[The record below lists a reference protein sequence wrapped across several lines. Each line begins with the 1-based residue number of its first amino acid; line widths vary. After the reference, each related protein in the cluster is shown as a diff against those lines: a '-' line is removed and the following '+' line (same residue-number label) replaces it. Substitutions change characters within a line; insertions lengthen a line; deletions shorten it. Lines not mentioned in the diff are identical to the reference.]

1 MSDKDLITDTE
12 NFLKYIC
19 VDGLNGFLRHE
30 IYLKEEGI
38 TIIHGPNGCGKTT
51 LLDMIM
57 SFYNKDYDSFA
68 KFDFKEFTLVHS
80 DLNKKDKTIK
90 IIKKKYFIK
99 DEKNF
104 EVKNI
109 KAKGSR
115 KYFTNEIEQNFFEN
129 RIDFFTIYL
138 SVDDKKEE
146 FVMAL
151 PLLFSEKDII
161 DYDDINR
168 RHYIHERNLLNRKR
182 FLEER
187 EYFLEM
193 DRFGSH
199 KMLINSYLRNSKIL
213 DEYANLFKFFMV
225 KTQRLIY
232 LPSEDDSKNKN
243 SSRYMIERYAK
254 DLSQKIATSLAESNE
269 KTASHD
275 KSFPE
280 RLIQNINTLPLSSYI
295 ESETDIREKYKETQD
310 KITKILNAGLLFR
323 EKNISLPDDGLN
335 NENVKTVLSLYL
347 QDLNEKL
354 AVYDDLLNKIETFQ
368 DIVGNKLNNKDFHV
382 QYEKGFYFTS
392 KYGEKKELKL
402 SELSSGEQHQIVLF
416 YELIFLA
423 ETGTYYLID
432 EPEISLHVDWQRS
445 FLDDIARVEKLRG
458 HKFLIAT
465 HSPQIIGSKRS
476 LCVALDGG
484 IL

>member
-1 MSDKDLITDTE
+1 M
-12 NFLKYIC
+12 
-19 VDGLNGFLRHE
+19 V
-30 IYLKEEGI
+30 
-38 TIIHGPNGCGKTT
+38 
-51 LLDMIM
+51 M
-57 SFYNKDYDSFA
+57 SFYNKDYDSFS
-68 KFDFKEFTLVHS
+68 KFDFSEFILIHS
-80 DLNKKDKTIK
+80 DSNQKDRKIK

-99 DEKNF
+99 DEKSF
-104 EVKNI
+104 EIKNT
-109 KAKGSR
+109 KSKSSK
-115 KYFTNEIEQNFFEN
+115 KYFTNEVEQNLFEN
-129 RIDFFTIYL
+129 KLDFFTIYI
-138 SVDDKKEE
+138 SIDDKKEE
-146 FVMAL
+146 FLLAL
-151 PLLFSEKDII
+151 PLLYSEKDMVG
-161 DYDDINR
+161 YDDIRR
-168 RHYIHERNLLNRKR
+168 RHYIQERSIHRKR
-182 FLEER
+182 FIDDR
-187 EYFLEM
+187 EYFLDLDRF

-199 KMLINSYLRNSKIL
+199 NLIMNSYMRNSKVL
-213 DEYANLFKFFMV
+213 DEYADLFNFFMV

-243 SSRYMIERYAK
+243 FSRYMIERYAK

-295 ESETDIREKYKETQD
+295 ESETNIREKYKETQD

-354 AVYDDLLNKIETFQ
+354 AVYDDLLNKIEAFQ

-392 KYGEKKELKL
+392 KYGEQKELKL

-458 HKFLIAT
+458 HKFLVAT
-465 HSPQIIGSKRS
+465 HSPQIIGSKRN
-476 LCVALDGG
+476 LCIALDGG

>member
-1 MSDKDLITDTE
+1 MENNTNDDK
-12 NFLKYIC
+12 FLKYIC
-19 VDGLNGFLRHE
+19 VEGLNGFLKHE
-30 IYLKEEGI
+30 IALKESGI

-57 SFYNKDYDSFA
+57 YFYNKDYTSLA
-68 KFDFKEFTLVHS
+68 KVDFKDFILIHS
-80 DLNKKDKTIK
+80 NSKNEDTVIK
-90 IIKKKYFIK
+90 IKKVRYLKNEIENFEIRNSKYKNAKKYFL
-99 DEKNF
+99 
-104 EVKNI
+104 
-109 KAKGSR
+109 
-115 KYFTNEIEQNFFEN
+115 NEIEHRFFEYN
-129 RIDFFTIYL
+129 RDFISIYL
-138 SVDDKKEE
+138 SVDDKKDE
-146 FVMAL
+146 FIMAI
-151 PLLFSEKDII
+151 PLNESGLDLGSIDDRNIRNKIIHDRIRLQQNGLF
-161 DYDDINR
+161 
-168 RHYIHERNLLNRKR
+168 
-182 FLEER
+182 
-187 EYFLEM
+187 
-193 DRFGSH
+193 
-199 KMLINSYLRNSKIL
+199 
-213 DEYANLFKFFMV
+213 DEYDPFNDIDIYRSKKMASLYFRNANTLDQYADLFEFFMV

-232 LPSEDDSKNKN
+232 LPTEDDNSKKN

-254 DLSQKIATSLAESNE
+254 DLAQKIATSLAESNE

-280 RLIQNINTLPLSSYI
+280 RLIQNIKSISTSQ
-295 ESETDIREKYKETQD
+295 ESENNIRQKYKETQD

-354 AVYDDLLNKIETFQ
+354 AVYDDLLNKIENFQ
-368 DIVGNKLNNKDFHV
+368 EIVGNKINNKDLHI
-382 QYEKGFYFTS
+382 QYDKGFYFTS
-392 KYGEKKELKL
+392 KYGDKKELKL

-423 ETGTYYLID
+423 KTGTYYLID

-445 FLDDIARVEKLRG
+445 FLDDISRVEKLRG
-458 HKFLIAT
+458 HKFIIAT

>member
-1 MSDKDLITDTE
+1 M
-12 NFLKYIC
+12 
-19 VDGLNGFLRHE
+19 VG
-30 IYLKEEGI
+30 
-38 TIIHGPNGCGKTT
+38 
-51 LLDMIM
+51 
-57 SFYNKDYDSFA
+57 
-68 KFDFKEFTLVHS
+68 
-80 DLNKKDKTIK
+80 
-90 IIKKKYFIK
+90 
-99 DEKNF
+99 
-104 EVKNI
+104 
-109 KAKGSR
+109 
-115 KYFTNEIEQNFFEN
+115 
-129 RIDFFTIYL
+129 
-138 SVDDKKEE
+138 
-146 FVMAL
+146 
-151 PLLFSEKDII
+151 
-161 DYDDINR
+161 YDDIRR
-168 RHYIHERNLLNRKR
+168 RHYIQERNLHRAR
-182 FLEER
+182 FIDDR
-187 EYFLEM
+187 EYYLDI

-199 KMLINSYLRNSKIL
+199 SMLVHTYLKNSKSL
-213 DEYANLFKFFMV
+213 DEYADLFNFFMV

-232 LPSEDDSKNKN
+232 LPSEDESKNKN
-243 SSRYMIERYAK
+243 FSRYMIERYAK

-280 RLIQNINTLPLSSYI
+280 RLIQNINTLPLPSYV
-295 ESETDIREKYKETQD
+295 ESETNIREKYKETQD

-423 ETGTYYLID
+423 ESGTYYLID

-445 FLDDIARVEKLRG
+445 FLDDIG
-458 HKFLIAT
+458 F
-465 HSPQIIGSKRS
+465 
-476 LCVALDGG
+476 VA
-484 IL
+484 

>member
-1 MSDKDLITDTE
+1 MENNINDDK
-12 NFLKYIC
+12 FLKYIC
-19 VDGLNGFLRHE
+19 VEGLNGFLKHE
-30 IYLKEEGI
+30 ITLKENGI

-57 SFYNKDYDSFA
+57 YFYNKDYASLA
-68 KFDFKEFTLVHS
+68 KVDFKYFTLIHS
-80 DLNKKDKTIK
+80 NSKNEDTVIK
-90 IIKKKYFIK
+90 IKKVRYLKDEIEKFEIRNSKNKGTKKYFL
-99 DEKNF
+99 
-104 EVKNI
+104 
-109 KAKGSR
+109 
-115 KYFTNEIEQNFFEN
+115 NEIEHRLFEYN
-129 RIDFFTIYL
+129 RDFFSIYL
-138 SVDDKKEE
+138 SIDDKKDE
-146 FVMAL
+146 FIMAI
-151 PLLFSEKDII
+151 PLNESGLDLGSIDDRYIRNKIIHDRIRLQQSGLF
-161 DYDDINR
+161 
-168 RHYIHERNLLNRKR
+168 
-182 FLEER
+182 
-187 EYFLEM
+187 
-193 DRFGSH
+193 
-199 KMLINSYLRNSKIL
+199 
-213 DEYANLFKFFMV
+213 DEYDPFNDIDIYRNKKMASLYFRNAKTLDQYADLFEFFMV

-232 LPSEDDSKNKN
+232 LPTEDDTSKKN

-254 DLSQKIATSLAESNE
+254 DLAQKIATSLAESNE

-280 RLIQNINTLPLSSYI
+280 RLIQNIKSISTSP
-295 ESETDIREKYKETQD
+295 ESENNIRQKYRETQD

-354 AVYDDLLNKIETFQ
+354 AVYDDLLNKIENFQ
-368 DIVGNKLNNKDFHV
+368 EIVGSKINNKNLHI
-382 QYEKGFYFTS
+382 QYDKGFYFTS
-392 KYGEKKELKL
+392 KYGDKKELKL

-445 FLDDIARVEKLRG
+445 FLDDISRVEKLRG
-458 HKFLIAT
+458 HKFIIAT